1 MTSSLIL
8 AILLLAIV
16 LHGVLSMPKP
26 TNKQARKKASHMV
39 GNINPGSKIGP
50 DSDGDGQ
57 DVTTV
62 EGCTDRSKRC
72 QRWAKDVDF
81 SAKCK
86 SKENGLNKKCRKTCG
101 LCDDTTRSADE
112 SKPKRKQGGW
122 NIKRGGWSRPKRS
135 SLMTNKRSNKVPN
148 TRKSPK

>member
-1 MTSSLIL
+1 MNSSLIL

-16 LHGVLSMPKP
+16 LHGVQSMPG
-26 TNKQARKKASHMV
+26 RSVLERSDRH
-39 GNINPGSKIGP
+39 PGSKTGP
-50 DSDGDGQ
+50 DSGSDG
-57 DVTTV
+57 
-62 EGCTDRSKRC
+62 
-72 QRWAKDVDF
+72 
-81 SAKCK
+81 
-86 SKENGLNKKCRKTCG
+86 
-101 LCDDTTRSADE
+101 DDTTRSADE

>member
-1 MTSSLIL
+1 MNSSLIL

-16 LHGVLSMPKP
+16 LYGVQSMPL
-26 TNKQARKKASHMV
+26 KKKRQ
-39 GNINPGSKIGP
+39 NRP
-50 DSDGDGQ
+50 DSGADG
-57 DVTTV
+57 
-62 EGCTDRSKRC
+62 
-72 QRWAKDVDF
+72 
-81 SAKCK
+81 
-86 SKENGLNKKCRKTCG
+86 
-101 LCDDTTRSADE
+101 DDTTRSADE